1 MASYYKYRSLS
12 DWKRFVDIIVCNRLY
27 AAYYEDL
34 NDPMEGLYKQT
45 SKSKRL
51 SSWLLK
57 EMRTSRILS
66 LTNSPKNWLL
76 WSHYADG
83 HTGCC
88 IELELTKRSRLS
100 PKSVKYVDKLPT
112 RRDIKAGEDL
122 LRYKSKIW
130 EYENEVRVFT
140 KSSFVKIVIKSITF
154 GYRVSDKDFCLLE
167 KMICKIAPELEHKIF
182 RVEKDDLL
190 NGF

>member
-66 LTNSPKNWLL
+66 LTPDFIIGTPNSIKGPKVAVVHHE
-76 WSHYADG
+76 S
-83 HTGCC
+83 
-88 IELELTKRSRLS
+88 
-100 PKSVKYVDKLPT
+100 
-112 RRDIKAGEDL
+112 
-122 LRYKSKIW
+122 
-130 EYENEVRVFT
+130 
-140 KSSFVKIVIKSITF
+140 
-154 GYRVSDKDFCLLE
+154 
-167 KMICKIAPELEHKIF
+167 
-182 RVEKDDLL
+182 
-190 NGF
+190 